1 MTREEK
7 DGKLLMIHSSCFNQE
22 LIRILRKKVAGEL
35 LPNWRVYPQSN
46 LHGNA
51 AIHPS
56 EAFLGNCSQ
65 ERNSCFFTLHESKF
79 EDMRATETN
88 WRNFQRREIY
98 DNEPNNKSTLMGWVT
113 TLFFNDPEFGKNKM
127 EEENENRRI
136 LNEVFGESSSEYDGE
151 EEELQTF
158 ELDSTGNSLK
168 WEQIKEIKGLWLC
181 KDFLS
186 LEQQSSLLLA
196 IENEGWFTEDSRN
209 QAMRFGDLP
218 VWATKLGNYIRE
230 TVLLGDI
237 ESCHLIK
244 EEESC
249 PMPSHLLW
257 REPLFDQL
265 IVNVYQPGEG
275 ICAHVDLMRFED
287 GIAIIS
293 LESSCVMHFTRG
305 DSDTCCIENRDKKE
319 APQLK
324 IPILLTSGSLIL
336 MCGEARYLWKHEI
349 NRKPGVQLWGGQEI
363 DQQKRTSVTLRKL
376 CQPE

>member
-1 MTREEK
+1 
-7 DGKLLMIHSSCFNQE
+7 
-22 LIRILRKKVAGEL
+22 
-35 LPNWRVYPQSN
+35 
-46 LHGNA
+46 
-51 AIHPS
+51 
-56 EAFLGNCSQ
+56 
-65 ERNSCFFTLHESKF
+65 
-79 EDMRATETN
+79 
-88 WRNFQRREIY
+88 
-98 DNEPNNKSTLMGWVT
+98 
-113 TLFFNDPEFGKNKM
+113 M

-136 LNEVFGESSSEYDGE
+136 LNEVFGEDDDGE
-151 EEELQTF
+151 EKEL
-158 ELDSTGNSLK
+158 EISKLDSTENPLK

-196 IENEGWFTEDSRN
+196 IQNEGWFTEDRRN

-218 VWATKLGNYIRE
+218 MWATKLASYIHE
-230 TVLLGDI
+230 AVMLGDI
-237 ESCHLIK
+237 ESCDLNK
-244 EEESC
+244 EEAY

-287 GIAIIS
+287 GIAIVS
-293 LESSCVMHFTRG
+293 LESSCVMHFTRVE
-305 DSDTCCIENRDKKE
+305 SDTCCIENRDKKE
-319 APQLK
+319 APVLK

-349 NRKPGVQLWGGQEI
+349 DRKAGVQMWGGQEI